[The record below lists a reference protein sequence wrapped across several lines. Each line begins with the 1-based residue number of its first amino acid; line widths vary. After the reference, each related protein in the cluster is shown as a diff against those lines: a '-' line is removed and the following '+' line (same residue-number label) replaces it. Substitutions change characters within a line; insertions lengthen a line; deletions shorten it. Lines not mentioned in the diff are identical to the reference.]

1 MPKCVSKCRK
11 IPKDLCVNECQYV
24 NGPRNKYCRLS
35 QKYQM
40 DEDCLVHLKQKKTK
54 KCVSKCRK
62 IPEELCKDECQ
73 YVKTARY
80 KYCRLSQKY
89 QMDKDCNVLKR
100 SLKRHFKISFQN
112 VSNVTQNISFK
123 NVRYRMHVTG

>member
-40 DEDCLVHLKQKKTK
+40 DQDCFVHPKQKTSK
-54 KCVSKCRK
+54 KCVSKCRN
-62 IPEELCKDECQ
+62 
-73 YVKTARY
+73 T
-80 KYCRLSQKY
+80 
-89 QMDKDCNVLKR
+89 
-100 SLKRHFKISFQN
+100 
-112 VSNVTQNISFK
+112 
-123 NVRYRMHVTG
+123 